1 MRREIA
7 EGCHVPGRTDR
18 GLEERRGGAPRGVAV
33 CLYLPAIR
41 ETSRGLLPLRLSA
54 LRSLFFLRGHPEPP
68 NHVKKFAGS
77 DDARLPER
85 KVRRCAP
92 IPPRRP
98 GEGRDPYTP
107 SHVMRKLRKH

>member
-7 EGCHVPGRTDR
+7 EGCQVPGRTDR
-18 GLEERRGGAPRGVAV
+18 GLKERRGGAPRGVAV

-54 LRSLFFLRGHPEPP
+54 LRSLLFSEGHPEPP
-68 NHVKKFAGS
+68 THVKQFAGS
-77 DDARLPER
+77 DDAWLRER
-85 KVRRCAP
+85 KRMRCAP

-98 GEGRDPYTP
+98 GEGRDPYPP
-107 SHVMRKLRKH
+107 SHVMWKVRK